1 MKPEELN
8 DREIYFQETAQSY
21 YQKAYALQQANR
33 KAAAQEALLEA
44 RYWAFKCP
52 AESILKLENDITNLE
67 NKLY

>member
-1 MKPEELN
+1 MRPKELN
-8 DREIYFQETAQSY
+8 DREVYFHETAQSF
-21 YQKAYALQQANR
+21 YQKACALQRVNR

-52 AESILKLENDITNLE
+52 AESILKLQNNTTNLE